1 MAEKFAYSPETLI
14 KAYALGVFP
23 MADSADSP
31 EIHFYDPD
39 MRALIP
45 LEITG
50 PTALHIPRRLRRT
63 VRQNRL
69 RVTIDQA
76 FARVISECATPR
88 ANRTETWINEDIKQ
102 LYGALHKLGFAHSV
116 EVWDGDALV
125 GGLYGVALRAVFFG
139 ESMFSRTNDASKI
152 ALIHLVARLRHGGF
166 HLLDAQFT
174 NDHLQQF
181 GIFEV
186 SREVFQTALAG
197 GLAYAGD
204 LALDQPSAPMVMT
217 MLDDIRAIETGAS
230 T

>member
-31 EIHFYDPD
+31 EIHCYDPD

-50 PTALHIPRRLRRT
+50 PTALHIPHRLRRT
-63 VRQNRL
+63 LRQNRL

-88 ANRTETWINEDIKQ
+88 ADRTETWINEDIKQ
-102 LYGALHKLGFAHSV
+102 LYVALHKLGFAHSV